1 MTGIGYWV
9 EPRVLPGADCDAVLA
24 SVVDARRSRAGVRHL
39 MSNPTVATFA
49 NDDRLITIAR
59 AAVGAGA
66 IPFRATLFEKTGERN
81 WLIAWHQD
89 TALPLESKF
98 DEPGW
103 GPWSE
108 KGGVIYA
115 HAPASALSRVIALRV
130 SLDASTSDNG
140 PLRVIPDSPF
150 DRVVS
155 DDVVAQIVSTR
166 EAVDVTCPR
175 GGVIAM
181 RPLIIHASSKAI
193 SDAPRRVLH
202 IEYAESLC
210 LTEFAR
216 LGVV

>member
-1 MTGIGYWV
+1 MTGTGYWV
-9 EPRVLPGADCDAVLA
+9 EPHVFTGAECDAVLA
-24 SVVDARRSRAGVRHL
+24 AMSDARRSRAGVRHL
-39 MSNPTVATFA
+39 MSNPSIAAFA
-49 NDDRLITIAR
+49 HDERLIAIAR
-59 AAVGAGA
+59 RASRERA

-108 KGGVIYA
+108 KAGVIYA

-130 SLDASTSDNG
+130 SLDASTSNNG
-140 PLRVIPDSPF
+140 PLRVIPDSPL
-150 DRVVS
+150 DRVIT
-155 DDVVAQIVSTR
+155 DEEVAQIVATH
-166 EAVDVTCPR
+166 EGLDVTCPR

-202 IEYAESLC
+202 IEYAESLA
-210 LTEFAR
+210 LSLRAR
-216 LGVV
+216 LAIV